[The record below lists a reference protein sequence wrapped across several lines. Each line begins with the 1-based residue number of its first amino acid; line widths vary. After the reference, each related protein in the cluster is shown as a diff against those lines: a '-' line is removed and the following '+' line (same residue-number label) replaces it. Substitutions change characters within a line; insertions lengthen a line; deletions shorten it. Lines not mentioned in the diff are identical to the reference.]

1 MANIDFTKLGLDLS
15 KLEDAGNVK
24 PKKQES
30 AIDVGIDTGQKISN
44 TLTFGQAPHI
54 AGFYDALGGA
64 LYNKLHGKKNTLKEF
79 YQDYKNAREGFKKDQ
94 KDFEENHK
102 NLALAGDVVG
112 AIGTLPVGGVVAKIP
127 RIANILKG
135 ANTLQKGAMAGVSW
149 GGAYGLGQGLSNTEG
164 KGIDVK
170 SGLLGGGLGTLA
182 GGTIGTA
189 IPLSVM
195 GVKGGIN
202 AIAKIPQKTGYKGN
216 IEQYVVPEGVQ
227 TKTFRKL
234 ARTPEIQEEAL
245 RGDIGMRAEELQNKA
260 TEKAV
265 GFVPELFEKVSQDYK
280 DISPN
285 TFISFDKT
293 NAVGKMLQAIKDFKF
308 ATKFMPNEN
317 IEKEVNNLVQKVAKS
332 GRTVNNEYGISFE
345 NLQSAMK
352 TTWENSQKAF
362 NNKDNAVGKLY
373 SDIYKILR
381 EARAT
386 NPKVERASQRYAD
399 ISEAKELLEN
409 ALGVKFEKGANHRQL
424 ATKIIQNARNR
435 AGTQLE
441 DTITKVN
448 NILKKHPDLKG
459 AEELQ
464 KAIDLAQ
471 VSYDFRPP
479 EADKM
484 FTNMPSR
491 KKIMNKMFNA
501 FFEKSP
507 QEKARLL
514 AKNLKEGRITLDDV
528 VGQFD
533 IVKGGTNLNRFLQNQ
548 KVYGGKYNVI
558 GNLMR
563 SKKQLPKMPLLLLE
577 EGNKLNSLIRNPL
590 IFATNRRKQ
599 ELRKII

>member
-1 MANIDFTKLGLDLS
+1 MAIKLDLT
-15 KLEDAGNVK
+15 KFEGVEGGK
-24 PKKQES
+24 PIKEES
-30 AIDVGIDTGQKISN
+30 AINVGIDVGQKIGN

-64 LYNKLHGKKNTLKEF
+64 LYNKLHGKDNSIKEF
-79 YQDYKNAREGFKKDQ
+79 VQDYKNAREKFKKDQ
-94 KDFEENHK
+94 KEFEENHK
-102 NLALAGDVVG
+102 KLALAGDVVG

-135 ANTLQKGAMAGVSW
+135 ANALEKGAMAGTSW

-164 KGIDVK
+164 KGVDVK
-170 SGLLGGGLGTLA
+170 SGLVGGGVGALA

-202 AIAKIPQKTGYKGN
+202 AIAKIPQKMATGYKGN

-234 ARTPEIQEEAL
+234 ARTPEIQQEAL

-260 TEKAV
+260 TEKVV

-293 NAVGKMLQAIKDFKF
+293 NAVGKMLKAVKDFKF

-332 GRTVNNEYGISFE
+332 GKTLNNEYGISFE

-362 NNKDNAVGKLY
+362 NNGDNAVGKLY
-373 SDIYKILR
+373 SDIYNVLR

-399 ISEAKELLEN
+399 ISQAKELIEKG
-409 ALGVKFEKGANHRQL
+409 LGVKFEKGANHRQL
-424 ATKIIQNARNR
+424 ATKLIQDARNR
-435 AGTQLE
+435 AGTQLDDAINKATE
-441 DTITKVN
+441 
-448 NILKKHPDLKG
+448 ILKKHPDLKG
-459 AEELQ
+459 AEEMH

-479 EADKM
+479 EESKLLNKLP
-484 FTNMPSR
+484 T
-491 KKIMNKMFNA
+491 KKGIKNSIFGA
-501 FFEKSP
+501 IFEKSP

-548 KVYGGKYNVI
+548 KVYGGKYNPI
-558 GNLMR
+558 AALMR
-563 SKKQLPKMPLLLLE
+563 SKRQTPTMPLLLLQ
-577 EGNKLNSLIRNPL
+577 EGNRINSLIRNPL
-590 IFATNRRKQ
+590 IFTTNRRKQ

>member
-1 MANIDFTKLGLDLS
+1 MAIKLDLT
-15 KLEDAGNVK
+15 KFEGVEGGK
-24 PKKQES
+24 QKKEES
-30 AIDVGIDTGQKISN
+30 AVDVGIDFGQKIGN

-64 LYNKLHGKKNTLKEF
+64 IYNKLHGNKNTIKDF
-79 YQDYKNAREGFKKDQ
+79 YQDYENAREKFKKDQ
-94 KDFEENHK
+94 KEFDENHK
-102 NLALAGDVVG
+102 KLALTGDVVG
-112 AIGTLPVGGVVAKIP
+112 AIGTLPVGGAVAKIP
-127 RIANILKG
+127 RIAQILKG
-135 ANTLQKGAMAGVSW
+135 ANALEKGAMAGASW

-164 KGIDVK
+164 KGVDVK
-170 SGLLGGGLGTLA
+170 SGLVGGGIGTLA
-182 GGTIGTA
+182 GGTIGAA

-202 AIAKIPQKTGYKGN
+202 AISKLPQKMATGYKGS

-234 ARTPEIQEEAL
+234 AKSPEIQKEAL

-260 TEKAV
+260 TEKVV

-280 DISPN
+280 AIPKN

-293 NAVGKMLQAIKDFKF
+293 NAVGKMLQAVKDFQF
-308 ATKFMPNEN
+308 ATKFMPKES

-332 GRTVNNEYGISFE
+332 GKTVNNEYGISFE

-362 NNKDNAVGKLY
+362 NNGDNAVGKLY
-373 SDIYKILR
+373 SDIYNVLR

-386 NPKVERASQRYAD
+386 NPKIERASQRYAD
-399 ISEAKELLEN
+399 ISDAKELIEKG
-409 ALGVKFEKGANHRQL
+409 LGVKFEKGANHRQL
-424 ATKIIQNARNR
+424 ATKLIQNARNR
-435 AGTQLE
+435 AGTQLDDAINKATE
-441 DTITKVN
+441 
-448 NILKKHPDLKG
+448 ILKKHPDLKG
-459 AEELQ
+459 AEEMH

-479 EADKM
+479 EESKLL
-484 FTNMPSR
+484 NSMPT
-491 KKIMNKMFNA
+491 KKGIRNKIFGA
-501 FFEKSP
+501 IFEKSP

-533 IVKGGTNLNRFLQNQ
+533 IVKGGTNFNRFLQNQ
-548 KVYGGKYNVI
+548 KVYGGKYNLI
-558 GNLMR
+558 GNIMR
-563 SKKQLPKMPLLLLE
+563 NKRQVPTMPLFLLE
-577 EGNKLNSLIRNPL
+577 EGNRVNSLIRNPL
-590 IFATNRRKQ
+590 IFAANRKKQ
-599 ELRKII
+599 ELRKLI

>member
-1 MANIDFTKLGLDLS
+1 MAIKLDLT
-15 KLEDAGNVK
+15 KFEGVEGGK
-24 PKKQES
+24 QKKEES
-30 AIDVGIDTGQKISN
+30 AVDVGIDFGQKIGN

-64 LYNKLHGKKNTLKEF
+64 IYNKLHGNKNTIKDF
-79 YQDYKNAREGFKKDQ
+79 YQDYENAREKFKKDQ
-94 KDFEENHK
+94 KEFDENHK
-102 NLALAGDVVG
+102 KLALTGDVVG
-112 AIGTLPVGGVVAKIP
+112 AIGTLPVGGAVAKIP
-127 RIANILKG
+127 RIAQILKG
-135 ANTLQKGAMAGVSW
+135 ANALEKGAMAGASW

-164 KGIDVK
+164 KGVDVK
-170 SGLLGGGLGTLA
+170 SGLVGGGIGTLA
-182 GGTIGTA
+182 GGTIGAA

-202 AIAKIPQKTGYKGN
+202 AISKLPQKMATGYKGS

-234 ARTPEIQEEAL
+234 AKSPEIQKEAL

-260 TEKAV
+260 TEKVV

-280 DISPN
+280 AIPKN

-293 NAVGKMLQAIKDFKF
+293 NAVGKMLQAVKDFQF
-308 ATKFMPNEN
+308 ATKFMPKES

-332 GRTVNNEYGISFE
+332 GKTVNNEYGISFE

-362 NNKDNAVGKLY
+362 NNGDNAVGKLY
-373 SDIYKILR
+373 SDIYNVLR

-386 NPKVERASQRYAD
+386 NPKIERASQRYAD
-399 ISEAKELLEN
+399 ISDAKELIEKG
-409 ALGVKFEKGANHRQL
+409 LGVKFEKGANYRQL
-424 ATKIIQNARNR
+424 ATKLIQNARNR
-435 AGTQLE
+435 AGTQLDDAINKATE
-441 DTITKVN
+441 
-448 NILKKHPDLKG
+448 ILKKHPDLKG
-459 AEELQ
+459 AEEMH

-479 EADKM
+479 EESKLL
-484 FTNMPSR
+484 NSMPT
-491 KKIMNKMFNA
+491 KKGIRNKIFGA
-501 FFEKSP
+501 IFEKSP

-533 IVKGGTNLNRFLQNQ
+533 IVKGGTNFNRFLQNQ
-548 KVYGGKYNVI
+548 KVYGGKYNLI
-558 GNLMR
+558 GNIMR
-563 SKKQLPKMPLLLLE
+563 NKRQSPTMPLFLLE
-577 EGNKLNSLIRNPL
+577 EGNRVNSLIRNPL
-590 IFATNRRKQ
+590 IFVANRKKQ
-599 ELRKII
+599 ELRKLI